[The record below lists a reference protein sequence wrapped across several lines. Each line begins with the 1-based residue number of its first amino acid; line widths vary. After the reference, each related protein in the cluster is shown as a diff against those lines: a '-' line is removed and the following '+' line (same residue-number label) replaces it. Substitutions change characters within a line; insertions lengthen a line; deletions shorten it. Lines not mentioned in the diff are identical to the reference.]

1 MMQGRFLFKCAAVAM
16 ALGLL
21 MGGCGSDKK
30 DSKVIKIGA
39 LAEST
44 GSNGS
49 YGTAILNGMRLAVK
63 EINDKGVLGKKLELV
78 VVDTKSSADG
88 AAKGMA
94 KLVNDDK
101 VQVASGI
108 FASAGAIAASEVS
121 EAAKVPYLATGATN
135 PAVTVGKDGKL
146 KPLTFR
152 ACFIDPF
159 QGDIG
164 ARFATDT
171 LKAKKAAIYVDNSSE
186 YAKGLAEHFRQSFSK
201 RDGKIVAEYGYEQ
214 KETNFQVALT
224 KIKATAPD
232 VLYVPGYYEEVG
244 RIIKQARAMD
254 LNCAIVGGDGW
265 DSPKLPEIAS
275 VKALNNTYFTNHF
288 SPDADSP
295 EVKSF
300 VVNYLKEYKQKPL
313 ACAVL
318 GYDSVKLLADAIS
331 RAGAV
336 DGQKV
341 AEALANTKNFK
352 AVTGPM
358 SLDKNHDA
366 VKSVVIIEYKD
377 GRQVYKT
384 TIEP

>member
-1 MMQGRFLFKCAAVAM
+1 MMRGKFLLKCAAMAM
-16 ALGLL
+16 AVGLL
-21 MGGCGSDKK
+21 VGGCGSSKK
-30 DSKVIKIGA
+30 DSNVIRIGA

-63 EINDKGVLGKKLELV
+63 EVNEKGVLGKKLELV
-78 VVDTKSSADG
+78 AVDTKSSADG

-94 KLVNDDK
+94 RLVNYDN
-101 VQVASGI
+101 VQLASGI

-135 PAVTVGKDGKL
+135 PAVTVGQDGKV

-171 LKAKKAAIYVDNSSE
+171 LKAKKAAIYVNSSSE

-201 RDGKIVAEYGYEQ
+201 RDGQIVAEYSYVQ

-254 LNCAIVGGDGW
+254 MNCAIVGGDGW

-288 SPDADSP
+288 SPDAESA
-295 EVKSF
+295 EVKAF

-318 GYDSVKLLADAIS
+318 GYDSVKLLADAIA

-336 DGQKV
+336 DAQKV
-341 AEALANTKNFK
+341 ADALAATKNFK

>member
-1 MMQGRFLFKCAAVAM
+1 MMRGKFLLKCAAMAM
-16 ALGLL
+16 AVGLL
-21 MGGCGSDKK
+21 VGGCGSSKK
-30 DSKVIKIGA
+30 DSNVIRIGA

-63 EINDKGVLGKKLELV
+63 EVNEKGVLGKKLELV
-78 VVDTKSSADG
+78 AVDTKSSADG

-94 KLVNDDK
+94 RLVNDDK
-101 VQVASGI
+101 VQLASGI
-108 FASAGAIAASEVS
+108 FALAGAIAASEVS

-135 PAVTVGKDGKL
+135 PAVTVGQDGKV

-171 LKAKKAAIYVDNSSE
+171 LKAKKAAIYVDSSSE

-201 RDGKIVAEYGYEQ
+201 RDGQIVAEYSYEQ

-224 KIKATAPD
+224 KIKATAPE

-288 SPDADSP
+288 SPDAESA
-295 EVKSF
+295 EVKAF

-318 GYDSVKLLADAIS
+318 GYDSVKLLADAIV

-336 DGQKV
+336 DAQKV
-341 AEALANTKNFK
+341 ADALAATKNFK

>member
-1 MMQGRFLFKCAAVAM
+1 MMRGKFLLKCAAMAM
-16 ALGLL
+16 AVGLL
-21 MGGCGSDKK
+21 VGGCGSSKK
-30 DSKVIKIGA
+30 DSNVIRIGA

-63 EINDKGVLGKKLELV
+63 EVNEKGVLGKKLELV
-78 VVDTKSSADG
+78 AVDTKSSADG

-94 KLVNDDK
+94 RLVNDDK
-101 VQVASGI
+101 VQLASGI
-108 FASAGAIAASEVS
+108 FALAGAIAASEVS

-135 PAVTVGKDGKL
+135 PAVTVGQDGKV

-171 LKAKKAAIYVDNSSE
+171 LKAKKASIYVDSSSE

-201 RDGKIVAEYGYEQ
+201 RDGQIVAEYSYEQ

-288 SPDADSP
+288 SPDAESA
-295 EVKSF
+295 EVKAF

-318 GYDSVKLLADAIS
+318 GYDSVKLLADAIV

-336 DGQKV
+336 DAQKV
-341 AEALANTKNFK
+341 ADALAATKNFK

>member
-1 MMQGRFLFKCAAVAM
+1 MQGKFLFKCAALAM
-16 ALGLL
+16 SVGLL

-63 EINDKGVLGKKLELV
+63 EINEKGVLGKKLELV
-78 VVDTKSSADG
+78 AVDTKSSADG

-101 VQVASGI
+101 VDVASGI
-108 FASAGAIAASEVS
+108 FASASAIAASEVS

-135 PAVTVGKDGKL
+135 PAVTVGKDGKV
-146 KPLTFR
+146 KSYTFR

-171 LKAKKAAIYVDNSSE
+171 LKAKKAAIYVDSSSE
-186 YAKGLAEHFRQSFSK
+186 YAKGLAEHFKDSFVK
-201 RDGKIVAEYGYEQ
+201 RDGKIVAEYSYAQ
-214 KETNFQVALT
+214 NETNFQVALT
-224 KIKATAPD
+224 KIKATQPD

-275 VKALNNTYFTNHF
+275 VRALNNTYFTNHF
-288 SPDADSP
+288 SPDAESA

-300 VVNYLKEYKQKPL
+300 VINYLKEYKQKPL

-318 GYDSVKLLADAIS
+318 GYDSVKLLADAIK
-331 RAGAV
+331 RAGST
-336 DGQKV
+336 DGAKV
-341 AEALANTKNFK
+341 AEALAATKSFK
-352 AVTGPM
+352 AVTGQLA
-358 SLDKNHDA
+358 LDNNHDA
-366 VKSVVIIEYKD
+366 VKSVAIIEYKD

>member
-1 MMQGRFLFKCAAVAM
+1 MQGRFLWKCAAVAM

-21 MGGCGSDKK
+21 VGGCGSSKK

-63 EINDKGVLGKKLELV
+63 EVNEKGVLGKKLELV
-78 VVDTKSSADG
+78 AVDTKSSADA

-94 KLVNDDK
+94 KLVNDK
-101 VQVASGI
+101 VDVASGI
-108 FASAGAIAASEVS
+108 FASASAIAASEVS

-135 PAVTVGKDGKL
+135 PAVTVGKDGKV
-146 KPLTFR
+146 KPYTFR

-171 LKAKKAAIYVDNSSE
+171 LKAKKAAIYVDSSSE
-186 YAKGLAEHFRQSFSK
+186 YAKGLAEHFKESFSK
-201 RDGKIVAEYGYEQ
+201 RDGKIVAEYSYAQ

-224 KIKATAPD
+224 KIKATQPD

-254 LNCAIVGGDGW
+254 INCAIVGGDGW

-275 VKALNNTYFTNHF
+275 VRALNNTYFTNHF
-288 SPDADSP
+288 SPDAESP
-295 EVKSF
+295 EVKAF

-318 GYDSVKLLADAIS
+318 GYDSVKLLADAMQ
-331 RAGAV
+331 RANSV
-336 DGQKV
+336 DAQKV
-341 AEALANTKNFK
+341 AEALDATKNFK
-352 AVTGPM
+352 AVTG
-358 SLDKNHDA
+358 SLALDRNHDA
-366 VKSVVIIEYKD
+366 VKSVAIIEYKD

>member
-1 MMQGRFLFKCAAVAM
+1 MMRGKFLLKCAAMAM
-16 ALGLL
+16 AVGLL
-21 MGGCGSDKK
+21 VGGCGSSKK
-30 DSKVIKIGA
+30 DSNVIRIGA

-63 EINDKGVLGKKLELV
+63 EVNEKGVLGKKLELV
-78 VVDTKSSADG
+78 AVDTKSSADG

-94 KLVNDDK
+94 RLVNDDK
-101 VQVASGI
+101 VQLASGI

-135 PAVTVGKDGKL
+135 PAVTVGQDGKV

-171 LKAKKAAIYVDNSSE
+171 LKAKKAAIYVNSSSE

-201 RDGKIVAEYGYEQ
+201 RDGQIVAEYSYVQ

-254 LNCAIVGGDGW
+254 MNCAIVGGDGW

-288 SPDADSP
+288 SPDAESA
-295 EVKSF
+295 EVKAF

-318 GYDSVKLLADAIS
+318 GYDSVKLLADAIA

-336 DGQKV
+336 DAQKV
-341 AEALANTKNFK
+341 ADALAATKNFK
-352 AVTGPM
+352 AVTGHM